1 MPRTFEEM
9 FKDYDQEL
17 AKIESERVA
26 NNKTAQ
32 QNGNAQRESLAAEI
46 QANPNNED
54 LKSLNQWKIEASE
67 VGENDQINKNNE
79 NAEEKRKGVEAD
91 RAANQQ
97 ERIAGTGL
105 NLDQGQAPEQGKPA
119 NENWVQSQPYNVSA
133 NFAEMPAPGPVEIP
147 LDKNA
152 VERKAEQPQGDPQ
165 QQPQAQA
172 ESDKKGG
179 ILQSVGDA
187 IRETKADVAL
197 QVAGVGIA
205 AITNLHAALANQN
218 YADSHPP
225 TNQTEFSVP
234 APENTDAVKLPK
246 GAQPLRGGK
255 EAPQTTTEAA
265 PKQPEERVVT
275 NVYGIE
281 VKPPPPPPPP
291 PANDNAPGLTK

>member
-1 MPRTFEEM
+1 MPRTYEEM

-32 QNGNAQRESLAAEI
+32 ENGNVQRESLAADI
-46 QANPNNED
+46 QANPNDED

-67 VGENDQINKNNE
+67 VGENAQINKNNE
-79 NAEEKRKGVEAD
+79 NAEEKRKGVEAE

-119 NENWVQSQPYNVSA
+119 NENWVQSQPYPVNA

-147 LDKNA
+147 K
-152 VERKAEQPQGDPQ
+152 QPQDDPQ

-179 ILQSVGDA
+179 VLQGLGDA

-197 QVAGVGIA
+197 HVAGVGLA
-205 AITNLHAALANQN
+205 AIVNAESFMANLN
-218 YADSHPP
+218 YAQSHHP
-225 TNQTEFSVP
+225 TPQTEFNQP

-246 GAQPLRGGK
+246 GAQPLGGGK

-291 PANDNAPGLTK
+291 PPANDNAPGLTK